1 MAETKKYLRC
11 IRLDQSDASVFERPA
26 EPGEAAVSGAFLFQG
41 LDIARLSGP
50 RLQAFRNGFLGVS
63 SMGWCT
69 LVSISESSDPDLE
82 QSLATSLA
90 QGMVREFGAPDTES
104 VIELALAEVH
114 YAQSLCD
121 GAVDTILATQ
131 RTDNDGE
138 ITEQIHAVN
147 QNAAAASHD
156 ELKIWDWIDQET

>member
-1 MAETKKYLRC
+1 MAEKRKYLRC
-11 IRLDQSDASVFERPA
+11 IRLDQSDASVFERAA

-41 LDIARLSGP
+41 MDVGRLAGP

-69 LVSISESSDPDLE
+69 LVSISESDQPELE
-82 QSLATSLA
+82 HKLAMSLA
-90 QGMVREFGAPDTES
+90 QGMVREFGAPDVDS
-104 VIELALAEVH
+104 VLEMALAEVR

-138 ITEQIHAVN
+138 ITEQIHALP
-147 QNAAAASHD
+147 QNAASHD
-156 ELKIWDWIDQET
+156 DLKIWEWIEQET